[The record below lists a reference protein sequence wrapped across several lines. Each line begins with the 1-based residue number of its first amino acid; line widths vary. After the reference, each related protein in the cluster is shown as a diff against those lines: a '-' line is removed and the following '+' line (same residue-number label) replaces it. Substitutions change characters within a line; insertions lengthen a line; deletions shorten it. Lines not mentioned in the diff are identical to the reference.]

1 MLTESKLQDS
11 LLKNAPNSM
20 KRGNASTARSLGTSR
35 RIAALANNKEEELLQ
50 DRTHRVDRVTKTIH
64 RKGKAPAP
72 RSRPQAR
79 PAKIEEVV
87 DDRDLPEDTEAQIE
101 EPPPYDL
108 KRAETMIR
116 TMKAEDRVKLLENI
130 SFLEG
135 F

>member
-1 MLTESKLQDS
+1 
-11 LLKNAPNSM
+11 
-20 KRGNASTARSLGTSR
+20 
-35 RIAALANNKEEELLQ
+35 
-50 DRTHRVDRVTKTIH
+50 
-64 RKGKAPAP
+64 
-72 RSRPQAR
+72 
-79 PAKIEEVV
+79 VV
-87 DDRDLPEDTEAQIE
+87 DDRDLPEDTEAQTE